1 MASQL
6 ILRIA
11 GAQDEI
17 FKARVVVSS
26 MQTPQ
31 VNHGRNPVQPKKLR
45 IALIQI
51 FKKICLR
58 SMSQMGIRHNATKA
72 SENRSEAKL
81 GVPRGAKKCPKM

>member
-45 IALIQI
+45 IAL
-51 FKKICLR
+51 
-58 SMSQMGIRHNATKA
+58 
-72 SENRSEAKL
+72 
-81 GVPRGAKKCPKM
+81 